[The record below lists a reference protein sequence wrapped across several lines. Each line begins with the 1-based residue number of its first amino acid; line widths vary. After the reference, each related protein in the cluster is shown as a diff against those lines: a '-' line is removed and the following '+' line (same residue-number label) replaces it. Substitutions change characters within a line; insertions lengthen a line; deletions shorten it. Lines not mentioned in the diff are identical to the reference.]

1 MGHRVRERSSSP
13 SLSASPETTIELST
27 TLNNDITRVME
38 SPSRSLSPCP
48 PGTKEDT
55 ESLSHY
61 ALPAAPSTADV
72 AASINDVIVAMQD
85 LVEQLEEVRGDED
98 KAEYLRPC
106 MDQLC
111 SLTAMASE
119 CLDDSNYP
127 LCTAQLAMQ
136 QSMDFASA
144 YHNQIKND
152 SSQAAANLYQKAVRV
167 AKHLTPGSVL
177 DARARATEK
186 RHANK
191 LVKQQEDERIK
202 KELANSKAKAIEDR
216 LRTLDERVKLG
227 ARFSDGRKKIAK
239 LEAKLAELQS
249 SNRRPAQKAIKCPD
263 EPGMN
268 RTALGRRNTVL
279 KSGMFQQRMCKEQ
292 SRRKTNIEE
301 AEASWK
307 NAKLV
312 AGAMKIRCSQAALA
326 DSATQPPLKM
336 QNALKALEH
345 DVEQRKI
352 ELDREER
359 WLAHFERQLM
369 PGK

>member
-1 MGHRVRERSSSP
+1 MCSSD
-13 SLSASPETTIELST
+13 LD
-27 TLNNDITRVME
+27 NDITRVRD
-38 SPSRSLSPCP
+38 SPSRSRSPCP
-48 PGTKEDT
+48 PGTD
-55 ESLSHY
+55 SPSRY
-61 ALPAAPSTADV
+61 APPAAPSTADV

-98 KAEYLRPC
+98 KVEYLRPC

-119 CLDDSNYP
+119 CLDDSKYP

-152 SSQAAANLYQKAVRV
+152 SSQAAANLHQKAVRV

-191 LVKQQEDERIK
+191 LVKQQQDERIK
-202 KELANSKAKAIEDR
+202 KELANSQAQVIEDR
-216 LRTLDERVKLG
+216 LRNLDARVKLG
-227 ARFSDGRKKIAK
+227 ARFSDGQKKIAQLEEK
-239 LEAKLAELQS
+239 LKELQS

-263 EPGMN
+263 EPPMN
-268 RTALGRRNTVL
+268 RTALGRQNTGP

-292 SRRKTNIEE
+292 SRRKTNIEK

-307 NAKLV
+307 NAKRV
-312 AGAMKIRCSQAALA
+312 AGAMKIRCSWDAPY
-326 DSATQPPLKM
+326 DSATQPLPEM